1 MVSKL
6 SLTDIPVRPSP
17 PKRAE
22 NKLGPSRRPRYG
34 RATNTIHSR
43 QATPYERAV
52 DRAAAL
58 GIAFVFLTIWWDGT
72 NHPCRDLGE
81 TVRWMREAQRKW
93 LKARGIEFYDLW
105 AVEIGAVKGQHL
117 HQLVHC
123 PAHLRKAFDAYVRG
137 LLSPVRKGAVQI
149 RKPPRMADCEGCHQP
164 RDWQHLA
171 RRYFLKGSTD
181 TVRQRNGIDHCASA
195 SPEAAEV
202 YAQDQGT
209 IQGKR
214 LGYSRSLGDKANRIR
229 VAGGVRLKNYQTK
242 SDPIPAADAV

>member
-1 MVSKL
+1 MPRLSTPDITPFKAPKTKSGPNNFGRGERYSK
-6 SLTDIPVRPSP
+6 PSP
-17 PKRAE
+17 AIR
-22 NKLGPSRRPRYG
+22 
-34 RATNTIHSR
+34 SR
-43 QATPYERAV
+43 QARAYERAV
-52 DRAAAL
+52 DRAVNL
-58 GIAFVFLTIWWDGT
+58 GITFVFVTIWWGGA
-72 NHPCRDLGE
+72 NHPCRDQDEAL
-81 TVRWMREAQRKW
+81 RWMREAQRKW
-93 LKARGIEFYDLW
+93 LKARGVEFYDLW
-105 AVEIGAVKGQHL
+105 AVEIGAEKGQHL

-123 PAHLRKAFDAYVRG
+123 PARYRKEFDAYVRG
-137 LLSPVRKGAVQI
+137 LLSPVSKGAVQI
-149 RKPPRMADCEGCHQP
+149 RKPPRMADCDGCHHP

-229 VAGGVRLKNYQTK
+229 VAGGVRLKNNQIK